1 MSWRQLHQ
9 RLSYV
14 LSEGYVDIFRSMYPD
29 TIACTHTSKNGG
41 NRLDY
46 VTIAPHAFVVPCAV
60 GIHESSDLPYDH
72 RPVLVDIIGLKLN
85 RVVACR
91 SFGNIKW
98 RSFLDKVRS
107 KVVKHYKR
115 LKNW

>member
-1 MSWRQLHQ
+1 M
-9 RLSYV
+9 SYV

-72 RPVLVDIIGLKLN
+72 RPVLVDIIGLELN
-85 RVVACR
+85 R
-91 SFGNIKW
+91 FGNIKW
-98 RSFLDKVRS
+98 WSFLEKACRLRS
-107 KVVKHYKR
+107 KVVKHCKR